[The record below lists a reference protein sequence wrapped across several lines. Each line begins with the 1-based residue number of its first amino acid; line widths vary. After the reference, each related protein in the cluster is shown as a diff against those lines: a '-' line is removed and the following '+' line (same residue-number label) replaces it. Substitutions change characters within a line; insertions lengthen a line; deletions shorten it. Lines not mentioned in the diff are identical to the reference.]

1 MDQRTVLVMFVV
13 AILAHQGMNHE
24 GLELPSNQETPILRP
39 TLLNAV
45 RVVDAHLHSHKE
57 RSSSLDQAMGHEADE
72 SAISGGVSVLLT
84 GQEMRMNPVR
94 RYDVRY
100 GAGVSAGLRPT

>member
-1 MDQRTVLVMFVV
+1 MDKRTALIMFVV
-13 AILAHQGMNHE
+13 AILTHQGMNHE
-24 GLELPSNQETPILRP
+24 EFELPGDQETSILSRA
-39 TLLNAV
+39 LVNAGKII
-45 RVVDAHLHSHKE
+45 DADLHSHKE

-72 SAISGGVSVLLT
+72 SAISGRVSVSLT

-94 RYDVRY
+94 RNDVRY